1 MTMRAIIVDDEIA
14 AIKVLSSLLADYEDL
29 ELVGCYTD
37 PEKALKHF
45 SSDRP
50 DVIFLDIEMG
60 PMNGLVAAEF
70 FNNQHFVPIVF
81 VTAYSHYAIDAFEVN
96 AIDYL
101 MKPVQKKR
109 LSRTMARLR
118 DLTRET
124 SDRES
129 GEKGLYLVS
138 LNHAQ
143 VTNEAG
149 ESLRWR
155 TRKAKELFFYLWAN
169 RQHPVKKEVLL
180 ERIFPDK
187 EVQKGLAL
195 LHTTV
200 YQIRNS
206 LADAGF
212 PESVAYAN
220 ESYQLQ
226 VPISSDLEELNRLLR
241 QQTHDE
247 PDVRAIMALYG
258 GDFLAGEAYHWTNEL
273 RIKTR
278 NVVQRFMEGIIR
290 QELDKGQVSTYLIDC
305 LDFLRRINPLDGPGV
320 CLHLEFFAMQ
330 DKRAEMRD
338 FYAAYRQRLAREL
351 KLKPPETVEN
361 VYLDLMGR

>member
-29 ELVGCYTD
+29 ELVGCYTN
-37 PEKALKHF
+37 PEKALQHF
-45 SSDRP
+45 ADDRP

-60 PMNGLVAAEF
+60 SMNGLVAAEF
-70 FNNQHFVPIVF
+70 FNSQHFVPIVF

-101 MKPVQKKR
+101 LKPVQKRR
-109 LSRTMARLR
+109 LSRTMARLKE
-118 DLTRET
+118 LALET
-124 SDRES
+124 KERGPGAKS
-129 GEKGLYLVS
+129 LYLVS

-143 VTNEAG
+143 VINEAG
-149 ESLRWR
+149 ESLHWR

-169 RQHPVKKEVLL
+169 LPHPVKKEVLL

-212 PESVAYAN
+212 PEAVKYAH
-220 ESYQLQ
+220 ERYQLQ
-226 VPISSDLEELNRLLR
+226 IPISSDLEELNQRLR
-241 QQTHDE
+241 QQNQDE
-247 PDVRAIMALYG
+247 ANVRAIMALYR
-258 GDFLAGEAYHWTNEL
+258 GDFLAEEAYLWTNEL

-290 QELDKGQVSTYLIDC
+290 QELDKGQVSPYLIDC

-320 CLHLEFFAMQ
+320 RLHLEYFAMQ

-351 KLKPPETVEN
+351 KLKPPEAIEN
-361 VYLDLMGR
+361 FYLDLMDR